1 MSSCVWSVVIRLFLI
16 LCGMILFVTPA
27 SAKENECRIADGKAP
42 NTGKCGG
49 PIQRAQLYSLHARE
63 MNSGCQKGEI
73 LYYVDND
80 QTKPK
85 CGKCI
90 PGKSGADDEYHLCAL
105 DEYCTDD
112 ATCAYIRTHPLY
124 NADCPYE
131 PATSSGSS
139 FCGTGLR
146 CYRHK
151 CLPCLDGMVDY
162 ADGKVCVMNV
172 WTYDRWVN
180 VINEPTPTILS
191 VMVVLVLVY
200 GVVSVAIDMAM
211 CCAKRRNKIQRLK
224 RGKGKLGMEE
234 NVKMDGQLGST
245 YTSSATSDQF
255 RLNIQPGTVP
265 PHMSSLKNVLDGKFD
280 SYSGNDLDDYEY
292 EDEDDDEYDDDDDD
306 DDDEDDQTDDDGLPP
321 GAQDTHITRITVHH
335 PRSAVHRPS
344 QTLHLDQH
352 HVRHSRMVGPHR
364 SMSLAPHSSNGK
376 LVPSQQPPPP
386 PPPPPVPP
394 LSLAPSSVDITLAAA
409 KSPRGGVPK
418 SRRQMRDRKSVV

>member
-1 MSSCVWSVVIRLFLI
+1 MNKCETGTLLTFIVLDY
-16 LCGMILFVTPA
+16 TTQQ
-27 SAKENECRIADGKAP
+27 AP
-42 NTGKCGG
+42 NSGKCGG

-73 LYYVDND
+73 LYFVDND

-112 ATCAYIRTHPLY
+112 ATCEHIRTHPLF

-131 PATSSGSS
+131 PATSAGSS

-146 CYRHK
+146 CYHHK

-191 VMVVLVLVY
+191 VMLVLVLVY

-211 CCAKRRNKIQRLK
+211 CCAKRRSKIQRLK
-224 RGKGKLGMEE
+224 RGKKGKLGMDE
-234 NVKMDGQLGST
+234 NAKMDGQLGST

-255 RLNIQPGTVP
+255 RLHIQPGTVP
-265 PHMSSLKNVLDGKFD
+265 PHMAAVKGILDGKFD
-280 SYSGNDLDDYEY
+280 SYSDNDVDDYEY
-292 EDEDDDEYDDDDDD
+292 EDEDDDEYDDNDR
-306 DDDEDDQTDDDGLPP
+306 TDDDGLPP
-321 GAQDTHITRITVHH
+321 GAQDTQISHVTLR
-335 PRSAVHRPS
+335 PAAHRPS
-344 QTLHLDQH
+344 QTLHFDHH
-352 HVRHSRMVGPHR
+352 HVRHSRIVGPHR
-364 SMSLAPHSSNGK
+364 SMSLAAALMPHHSLNGK
-376 LVPSQQPPPP
+376 PAPPPPP

-409 KSPRGGVPK
+409 NSPRGGVPK
-418 SRRQMRDRKSVV
+418 SRRQMRPPLPSVPPRRSASRTGNNSNNDY